1 MTKRDTE
8 NFSQKRENL
17 SGYKFPS
24 CCCRSKS
31 GASRAI
37 LDMASDQGWKIIANP
52 WVRNE
57 VEKNLSKFP
66 FESTATWV
74 ALRSRISLVDDV
86 VSIDRALVF
95 PASKDRPVLITALA
109 WADVLLTLDR
119 EDFIKVLG
127 SSCYGL
133 PILLPSEFLIRE
145 RKFGRL
151 H

>member
-1 MTKRDTE
+1 VRIFLDT
-8 NFSQKRENL
+8 SVL
-17 SGYKFPS
+17 LAA
-24 CCCRSKS
+24 CRSKS

-37 LDMASDQGWKIIANP
+37 LDIVEKQGWKLIASP

-57 VEKNLSKFP
+57 VERNLSKFP

-74 ALRSRISLVDDV
+74 GLRSRISLIDDL

-95 PASKDRPVLITALA
+95 PASKDRPILITALA

-133 PILLPSEFLIRE
+133 PIMLPAEFLIRE
-145 RKFGRL
+145 RNQGRL
-151 H
+151 N

>member
-1 MTKRDTE
+1 
-8 NFSQKRENL
+8 
-17 SGYKFPS
+17 
-24 CCCRSKS
+24 
-31 GASRAI
+31 
-37 LDMASDQGWKIIANP
+37 MAAKQGWKLIASP
-52 WVRNE
+52 WVRDE

-74 ALRSRISLVDDV
+74 GLRSRISLVDDV

-119 EDFIKVLG
+119 EDFIKILG

-133 PILLPSEFLIRE
+133 PILLPAEFLISE
-145 RKFGRL
+145 RRSGKL
-151 H
+151 K

>member
-1 MTKRDTE
+1 MRIFLDT
-8 NFSQKRENL
+8 SVL
-17 SGYKFPS
+17 LAA
-24 CCCRSKS
+24 CRSKS

-37 LDMASDQGWKIIANP
+37 LDIAAKQGWKLIASP

-95 PASKDRPVLITALA
+95 PAGKDRPVLITALA

-145 RKFGRL
+145 RKQGRL
-151 H
+151 N

>member
-1 MTKRDTE
+1 MRIFLDT
-8 NFSQKRENL
+8 SVL
-17 SGYKFPS
+17 LAA
-24 CCCRSKS
+24 CRSKS

-37 LDMASDQGWKIIANP
+37 IDIAAKQGWKLIASP

-57 VEKNLSKFP
+57 VERNLSKFP

-74 ALRSRISLVDDV
+74 GLRSRISLVDDV

-95 PASKDRPVLITALA
+95 RAGKDRPVLITALA

-127 SSCYGL
+127 SACYGL

-145 RKFGRL
+145 RKQGRL
-151 H
+151 N

>member
-1 MTKRDTE
+1 MRIFLDT
-8 NFSQKRENL
+8 SVL
-17 SGYKFPS
+17 LAA
-24 CCCRSKS
+24 CRSKS

-37 LDMASDQGWKIIANP
+37 LDIAAKQGWKLIASP

-95 PASKDRPVLITALA
+95 SASKDRPVLITALA

-119 EDFIKVLG
+119 EDFIRVLG

>member
-1 MTKRDTE
+1 VRIFLDT
-8 NFSQKRENL
+8 SVL
-17 SGYKFPS
+17 LAA
-24 CCCRSKS
+24 CRSKF

-37 LDMASDQGWKIIANP
+37 LDIAAKQGWKLTASP

-66 FESTATWV
+66 FESTVTWV
-74 ALRSRISLVDDV
+74 GLRSRISLVDDV

-95 PASKDRPVLITALA
+95 PANKDRPVLITALA
-109 WADVLLTLDR
+109 WSDVLLTLDR

-145 RKFGRL
+145 RNQGRL
-151 H
+151 R

>member
-1 MTKRDTE
+1 VRIFLDT
-8 NFSQKRENL
+8 SVL
-17 SGYKFPS
+17 LAA
-24 CCCRSKS
+24 CCSKS
-31 GASRAI
+31 GASRAVFDI
-37 LDMASDQGWKIIANP
+37 AAKQGWKLIASP

-57 VEKNLSKFP
+57 VERNLSKFP
-66 FESTATWV
+66 FASTATWV
-74 ALRSRISLVDDV
+74 GLRSHISLVDVV

-133 PILLPSEFLIRE
+133 PILLPAEFLISE
-145 RKFGRL
+145 RHQVRL
-151 H
+151 K

>member
-1 MTKRDTE
+1 VRIFLDT
-8 NFSQKRENL
+8 SVL
-17 SGYKFPS
+17 LAA
-24 CCCRSKS
+24 CRSKS

-37 LDMASDQGWKIIANP
+37 IDIAAKQGWNLIASP

-57 VEKNLSKFP
+57 VERNLSKFP

-74 ALRSRISLVDDV
+74 GLRSRISLVDDV

-95 PASKDRPVLITALA
+95 RAGKDRPVLITALA

-127 SSCYGL
+127 SACYGL

-145 RKFGRL
+145 RKQGRL
-151 H
+151 N

>member
-1 MTKRDTE
+1 MRIFLDT
-8 NFSQKRENL
+8 SVL
-17 SGYKFPS
+17 LAA
-24 CCCRSKS
+24 CRSKS

-37 LDMASDQGWKIIANP
+37 FIIAAKQGWKLIASP

-57 VEKNLSKFP
+57 VERNLSKFP

-74 ALRSRISLVDDV
+74 GLRSRISLVDDL

-95 PASKDRPVLITALA
+95 PASKDRPILITALA

-133 PILLPSEFLIRE
+133 PIMLPAEFLIRE
-145 RKFGRL
+145 RNQGRL
-151 H
+151 N

>member
-1 MTKRDTE
+1 VRIFLDT
-8 NFSQKRENL
+8 SVL
-17 SGYKFPS
+17 LAA
-24 CCCRSKS
+24 CRSKF

-37 LDMASDQGWKIIANP
+37 LDIAAKQGWKLTASP

-66 FESTATWV
+66 FESTVTWV
-74 ALRSRISLVDDV
+74 GLRSRISLVDDV

-95 PASKDRPVLITALA
+95 PANMDRPVLITALA
-109 WADVLLTLDR
+109 WSDVLLTLDR

-145 RKFGRL
+145 RNQGRL
-151 H
+151 R

>member
-1 MTKRDTE
+1 VRIFLDT
-8 NFSQKRENL
+8 SVL
-17 SGYKFPS
+17 LAA
-24 CCCRSKS
+24 CRSKS

-37 LDMASDQGWKIIANP
+37 LDIAAKQGWKLIASP

-95 PASKDRPVLITALA
+95 PTSKDRPVLITALA

-133 PILLPSEFLIRE
+133 PILLPSKFLIRE
-145 RKFGRL
+145 RKQGRL
-151 H
+151 N

>member
-1 MTKRDTE
+1 MRVFLDT
-8 NFSQKRENL
+8 SVL
-17 SGYKFPS
+17 LAA
-24 CCCRSKS
+24 CRSAN

-37 LDMASDQGWKIIANP
+37 IETAADQGWKLLASP

-66 FESTATWV
+66 FDTTAAWV
-74 ALRSRISLVDDV
+74 GIRSKISLVDDV

-95 PASKDRPVLITALA
+95 PVTKDRPVLITALA

-119 EDFIKVLG
+119 EDFIKMLG
-127 SSCYGL
+127 SSCYGM
-133 PILLPSEFLIRE
+133 PILLPAEFLIRV

-151 H
+151 V

>member
-1 MTKRDTE
+1 VRIFLDT
-8 NFSQKRENL
+8 SVL
-17 SGYKFPS
+17 LAA
-24 CCCRSKS
+24 CRSKS

-37 LDMASDQGWKIIANP
+37 IDIAAKQGWKLIASP

-57 VEKNLSKFP
+57 VERNLSKFP

-74 ALRSRISLVDDV
+74 GLRSRISLVDDV

-95 PASKDRPVLITALA
+95 PTGKDRPVLITALA

-145 RKFGRL
+145 RKQGRL
-151 H
+151 N

>member
-1 MTKRDTE
+1 VRIFLDT
-8 NFSQKRENL
+8 SVL
-17 SGYKFPS
+17 LAA
-24 CCCRSKS
+24 CRSQY

-37 LDMASDQGWKIIANP
+37 LETAADQSWKLLASP

-66 FESTATWV
+66 FESTAAWV
-74 ALRSRISLVDDV
+74 GLRSRISLVDDV

-127 SSCYGL
+127 SSCYGM
-133 PILLPSEFLIRE
+133 PILLPAEFLIRE

-151 H
+151 V

>member
-1 MTKRDTE
+1 MRIFLDT
-8 NFSQKRENL
+8 SVL
-17 SGYKFPS
+17 LAA
-24 CCCRSKS
+24 CRSKF

-37 LDMASDQGWKIIANP
+37 IDIAAKQGWKLTASP

-57 VEKNLSKFP
+57 IEKNLSKFP

-74 ALRSRISLVDDV
+74 GLRSRISLVDDV

-109 WADVLLTLDR
+109 WSDVLLTLDR

-133 PILLPSEFLIRE
+133 PILLPSELLIRE
-145 RKFGRL
+145 RNQGRL
-151 H
+151 R

>member
-1 MTKRDTE
+1 M
-8 NFSQKRENL
+8 S
-17 SGYKFPS
+17 
-24 CCCRSKS
+24 
-31 GASRAI
+31 
-37 LDMASDQGWKIIANP
+37 SDQGWKLIASP

-57 VEKNLSKFP
+57 VEKNLSRFP

>member
-1 MTKRDTE
+1 VRIFLDT
-8 NFSQKRENL
+8 SVIL
-17 SGYKFPS
+17 AA
-24 CCCRSKS
+24 CRSKF

-37 LDMASDQGWKIIANP
+37 LDIAAKQGWKLTASP

-74 ALRSRISLVDDV
+74 GLRSRISLVDDV

-95 PASKDRPVLITALA
+95 PANKDRPVLITALA
-109 WADVLLTLDR
+109 WSDVLLTLDR

-145 RKFGRL
+145 RNQGRL
-151 H
+151 R

>member
-1 MTKRDTE
+1 M
-8 NFSQKRENL
+8 L
-17 SGYKFPS
+17 LAA
-24 CCCRSKS
+24 CRSKS

-37 LDMASDQGWKIIANP
+37 LDMAAKQGWKLIASP
-52 WVRNE
+52 WVRDE

-74 ALRSRISLVDDV
+74 GLRSRISLVDDV

-119 EDFIKVLG
+119 EDFIKILG

-133 PILLPSEFLIRE
+133 PILLPAEFLISE
-145 RKFGRL
+145 RRSGKL
-151 H
+151 K

>member
-1 MTKRDTE
+1 VRIFLDT
-8 NFSQKRENL
+8 SVL
-17 SGYKFPS
+17 LAA
-24 CCCRSKS
+24 CRSQS

-37 LDMASDQGWKIIANP
+37 LDIAAKQGWKLLASP

-66 FESTATWV
+66 FESTAAWV
-74 ALRSRISLVDDV
+74 GLRSRISLVDDV

-119 EDFIKVLG
+119 GDFIKVLG
-127 SSCYGL
+127 SSCYGM
-133 PILLPSEFLIRE
+133 PILLPAEFLIRE

-151 H
+151 V

>member
-1 MTKRDTE
+1 VRIFLDT
-8 NFSQKRENL
+8 SVL
-17 SGYKFPS
+17 LAA
-24 CCCRSKS
+24 CRSKS

-37 LDMASDQGWKIIANP
+37 LDIAAKQGWKLIASP

-95 PASKDRPVLITALA
+95 PTSKDRPVLITALA

-133 PILLPSEFLIRE
+133 PILLPSKFLIRE
-145 RKFGRL
+145 RKQVRL
-151 H
+151 N

>member
-1 MTKRDTE
+1 MRIFLDT
-8 NFSQKRENL
+8 SVL
-17 SGYKFPS
+17 LAA
-24 CCCRSKS
+24 CRSES

-37 LDMASDQGWKIIANP
+37 IDAAAKQGWRLIASP
-52 WVRNE
+52 WVRDE

-145 RKFGRL
+145 RKQGRL
-151 H
+151 N